1 MSPCEVHAGA
11 STASESSA
19 RAPGTRPRG
28 ALWRHGDPIPVMG
41 PQEEKE
47 SGPENPGAAA
57 SSGKNRRHQAPAI
70 WEGDPQPWS
79 PGAAGLGHGAENRP
93 GSGRPFR
100 VPATGGTE
108 PCAAPRPPR
117 SAPAHIKPTVF
128 TARCRQVSPAIPGSD
143 FPSLCSRNDEPP
155 GPLIRATARLPD
167 YRTGGG
173 ECVQTREETL
183 AAPLGPNSRPQH
195 HAQCGVMTVLS
206 KDTASSIIYGNAR
219 TPNLLL
225 TDPHSFH
232 APNYAITPPAI
243 LDTIR
248 KTHFLFLSLSPL
260 LMTSAFSPLDRP
272 ETLPDGA
279 AARAPPT
286 CPTS

>member
-108 PCAAPRPPR
+108 PRAAPRPPR
-117 SAPAHIKPTVF
+117 SAPAHIKPTVL
-128 TARCRQVSPAIPGSD
+128 TAHCRQVSPATPGSD
-143 FPSLCSRNDEPP
+143 FPSLCSRNDEPRSP
-155 GPLIRATARLPD
+155 CQDRTSRSPD
-167 YRTGGG
+167 QGD
-173 ECVQTREETL
+173 C
-183 AAPLGPNSRPQH
+183 S
-195 HAQCGVMTVLS
+195 
-206 KDTASSIIYGNAR
+206 AS
-219 TPNLLL
+219 
-225 TDPHSFH
+225 
-232 APNYAITPPAI
+232 
-243 LDTIR
+243 
-248 KTHFLFLSLSPL
+248 
-260 LMTSAFSPLDRP
+260 
-272 ETLPDGA
+272 
-279 AARAPPT
+279 
-286 CPTS
+286 

>member
-1 MSPCEVHAGA
+1 
-11 STASESSA
+11 
-19 RAPGTRPRG
+19 
-28 ALWRHGDPIPVMG
+28 
-41 PQEEKE
+41 
-47 SGPENPGAAA
+47 
-57 SSGKNRRHQAPAI
+57 
-70 WEGDPQPWS
+70 
-79 PGAAGLGHGAENRP
+79 
-93 GSGRPFR
+93 
-100 VPATGGTE
+100 
-108 PCAAPRPPR
+108 
-117 SAPAHIKPTVF
+117 
-128 TARCRQVSPAIPGSD
+128 
-143 FPSLCSRNDEPP
+143 
-155 GPLIRATARLPD
+155 
-167 YRTGGG
+167 
-173 ECVQTREETL
+173 
-183 AAPLGPNSRPQH
+183 
-195 HAQCGVMTVLS
+195 MTVLS

>member
-1 MSPCEVHAGA
+1 MVTRGGG
-11 STASESSA
+11 
-19 RAPGTRPRG
+19 PGSWRRKPPRE
-28 ALWRHGDPIPVMG
+28 RTTV
-41 PQEEKE
+41 
-47 SGPENPGAAA
+47 SGPSHG
-57 SSGKNRRHQAPAI
+57 
-70 WEGDPQPWS
+70 
-79 PGAAGLGHGAENRP
+79 GHGAP
-93 GSGRPFR
+93 CCSPSSPLCSGSHKTNGLHSPLQTSLPQLHL
-100 VPATGGTE
+100 VPTSL
-108 PCAAPRPPR
+108 P
-117 SAPAHIKPTVF
+117 SAPET
-128 TARCRQVSPAIPGSD
+128 T
-143 FPSLCSRNDEPP
+143 SLAVPVRTEPP